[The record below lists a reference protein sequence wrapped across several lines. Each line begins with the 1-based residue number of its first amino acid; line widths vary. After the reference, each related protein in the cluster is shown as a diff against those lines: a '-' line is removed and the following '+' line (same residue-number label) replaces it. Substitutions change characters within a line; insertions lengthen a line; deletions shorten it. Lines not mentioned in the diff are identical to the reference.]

1 MENHPLQKA
10 MLKKLASDYGTPLY
24 IYDAYKIKQQIE
36 TFRKAFSEID
46 MRLFYAMKANSNLSI
61 LKWMKHLGTGVDTV
75 SINELEIAL
84 KAGFR
89 PEDIVFTPNMVH
101 FDEIEQAVEK
111 GVFINIENLSNL
123 EKLGKAYGHSVP
135 CFIRINPLLD
145 DKAGKNK
152 VEAWHKQSKFGIAL
166 QQFDRVHDLVN
177 RYGIP
182 VIGLHLHASHVI
194 MSREVF
200 LRGAQIVFELAKEFS
215 GVKYLDFGGGLRPEE
230 PDNPKVFDVFA
241 LAEAFREKFYQF
253 RQETGR
259 KLQLWFEPGR
269 FLMRQAGYLL
279 VQTEVVKSNGVVDFA
294 GVNSG
299 FNHLI
304 RPMFYGSWHNIV
316 NISHPAGKKKKYN
329 VVGNLCEIDNF
340 AIGRPL
346 NEVREGDLLLVENAG
361 AYGFSMSSH
370 YNSRF
375 KPAEVMIVNDKPFL
389 IRKRDTLDDL
399 LRNQIEI
406 DF

>member
-1 MENHPLQKA
+1 MKNHPLQKA
-10 MLKKLASDYGTPLY
+10 MLEKLASDYETPLY
-24 IYDAYKIKQQIE
+24 IYDANKIKQQIE

-46 MRLFYAMKANSNLSI
+46 TRLFYAMKANSNLSV
-61 LKWMKHLGTGVDTV
+61 LKWMKLHGTGVDTV

-84 KAGFR
+84 KAGFH
-89 PEDIVFTPNMVH
+89 PGDIVFTPNMVH
-101 FDEIEQAVEK
+101 FNEIEQAIEK

-123 EKLGKAYGHSVP
+123 QKLGKAYGHSVP

-145 DKAGKNK
+145 DKAGKNE

-200 LRGAQIVFELAKEFS
+200 LRGAHIIFELAKEFP

-230 PDNPKVFDVFA
+230 PDNPKVFDIFS
-241 LAEAFREKFYQF
+241 LAEAFRDQF
-253 RQETGR
+253 HNFQQETGR

-269 FLMRQAGYLL
+269 YLMRQAGYLL
-279 VQTEVVKSNGVVDFA
+279 VRTEVIKNNGVVDFA

-304 RPMFYGSWHNIV
+304 RPMLYGSQHNIV
-316 NISHPAGKKKKYN
+316 NISNPAGKKKKYN

-340 AIGRPL
+340 AIGRTL
-346 NEVREGDLLLVENAG
+346 NKVREGDLLLIENAG
-361 AYGFSMSSH
+361 AYGFSMSSQ

-375 KPAEVMIVNDKPFL
+375 RPAEVMLVGDKPFL

>member
-1 MENHPLQKA
+1 MKNPQTQKE
-10 MLKKLASDYGTPLY
+10 MFEKMASTYGTPLY
-24 IYDAYKIKQQIE
+24 IYDADRIKQQVE

-46 MRLFYAMKANSNLSI
+46 MRLFYAMKANSNLSV
-61 LKWMKHLGTGVDTV
+61 LKWMRFLGTGVDTV
-75 SINELEIAL
+75 SANEVTLAL
-84 KAGFR
+84 RAGFR
-89 PEDIVFTPNMVH
+89 PENIVFTPNMVH
-101 FDEIEQAVEK
+101 FDEIKQAAK
-111 GVFINIENLSNL
+111 AGVFINIENLSNL
-123 EKLGKAYGHSVP
+123 EKLGKTYGNSVP
-135 CFIRINPLLD
+135 CFIRLNPLLD
-145 DKAGKNK
+145 DKAGEND

-166 QQFDRVHDLVN
+166 QQFHRVHELVD
-177 RYGIP
+177 RYHIP

-200 LRGAQIVFELAKEFS
+200 LRGAHVIFELAKEFP
-215 GVKYLDFGGGLRPEE
+215 GLNYLDFGGGLRPEE
-230 PDNPKVFDVFA
+230 PDNPKVFDIFA

-253 RQETGR
+253 QQETGR
-259 KLQLWFEPGR
+259 KLRLWFEPGR

-279 VQTEVVKSNGVVDFA
+279 VQAEVIKNNGVVDFV

-316 NISHPAGKKKKYN
+316 NISNPDGEKKKYN

-340 AIGRPL
+340 AIGRTL
-346 NEVREGDLLLVENAG
+346 NKVREGDLLLIENAG

-375 KPAEVMIVNDKPFL
+375 KPAEVMIVNEKPVL
-389 IRKRDTLDDL
+389 VRERDTLDDL